1 MKSFYEE
8 ETELKMQ
15 VYYRSLNEKEARHY
29 ASVEALKLGYGGIS
43 YISRIFGIHRTVIYK
58 GIQELSNPALMKQ
71 IPPGKQRRE
80 GGGRKKKKKK

>member
-8 ETELKMQ
+8 STAQKMQ
-15 VYYRSLNEKEARHY
+15 AYYSSLREKEARHY

-43 YISRIFGIHRTVIYK
+43 YISRLFGLQRKVIYK
-58 GIQELSNPALMKQ
+58 GIRELSNPILMEQ
-71 IPPGKQRRE
+71 IPKGKQRRP